1 MNLENLLHI
10 LALHISDLAVVFDLA
25 PVAFCAYQLCG
36 ITAGKESKM
45 LNDINGYT
53 RTCGLIGNPVEHTLS
68 PVIHNTLSMVLGE
81 NLAYVPFHVEN
92 GRLEDA
98 VKGAFALN
106 LLGLNV
112 TVPYKSDVIPYLTD
126 IDPLAEN
133 IGAVNTL
140 VRTETG
146 YKGYNTDM
154 PGLYRAMCEDG
165 VKVKGEKVLI
175 LGAGG
180 VARAVAMLLLDKGAR
195 EAILLNRTVQKA
207 QEVADEVN
215 RIAGRKFAKAMSV
228 NAYDTLPAGK
238 QYLAIQA
245 TSVGMYPHCD
255 AAVIEDP
262 AFYEKVHTGYDLV
275 FNPPKTRFMELVEAQ
290 GGKAYNGA
298 KMLLYQGIIAFELW
312 TGCKVESW
320 LADKVYERMQEAKK
334 TEDGK

>member
-1 MNLENLLHI
+1 
-10 LALHISDLAVVFDLA
+10 
-25 PVAFCAYQLCG
+25 
-36 ITAGKESKM
+36 M

-68 PVIHNTLSMVLGE
+68 PVIHNTLSAVLGK
-81 NLAYVPFHVEN
+81 NLAYVPFHVET
-92 GRLEDA
+92 GRLEEA

-106 LLGLNV
+106 LLGMNI
-112 TVPYKSDVIPYLTD
+112 TVPYKSDVIPYLVD
-126 IDPLAEN
+126 IDPLAEH

-140 VRTETG
+140 VRTEKG

-165 VKVKGEKVLI
+165 VKIKGKKVLI

-180 VARAVAMLLLDKGAR
+180 VARAVAMMLLDKGANK
-195 EAILLNRTVQKA
+195 AFILNRTLQKA

-215 RIAGRKFAKAMSV
+215 HLAGKKFAKAMSID
-228 NAYDTLPAGK
+228 AYDTLPEGER
-238 QYLAIQA
+238 YLAIQA
-245 TSVGMYPHCD
+245 TSVGMYPDCD

-262 AFYEKVHTGYDLV
+262 AFYKKVHTGYDLI
-275 FNPPKTRFMELVEAQ
+275 FNPSKTRFMELVEEQ
-290 GGKAYNGA
+290 GGKAYNGE

-312 TGCKVESW
+312 TDCEVEPW
-320 LADKVYERMQEAKK
+320 LAEKVYERMQNAKK

>member
-1 MNLENLLHI
+1 
-10 LALHISDLAVVFDLA
+10 
-25 PVAFCAYQLCG
+25 
-36 ITAGKESKM
+36 M

-68 PVIHNTLSMVLGE
+68 PVIHNTLSAVLGK
-81 NLAYVPFHVEN
+81 NLAYVPFHVET
-92 GRLEDA
+92 GRLEEA

-106 LLGLNV
+106 LLGMNV
-112 TVPYKSDVIPYLTD
+112 TVPYKSDVIPYLVD
-126 IDPLAEN
+126 IDPLAEH

-140 VRTETG
+140 VRTEKG

-165 VKVKGEKVLI
+165 VKIKGKKVLI

-180 VARAVAMLLLDKGAR
+180 VARAVAMMLLDKGAKK
-195 EAILLNRTVQKA
+195 AFILNRTLQKA

-215 RIAGRKFAKAMSV
+215 HLAGKKFAKAMSID
-228 NAYDTLPAGK
+228 AYDTLPEGER
-238 QYLAIQA
+238 YLAIQA
-245 TSVGMYPHCD
+245 TSVGMYPDCD

-262 AFYEKVHTGYDLV
+262 AFYKKVHTGYDLIY
-275 FNPPKTRFMELVEAQ
+275 NPSKTRFMELVEEQ
-290 GGKAYNGA
+290 GGKAYNGE

-312 TGCKVESW
+312 TDCEVEPW
-320 LADKVYERMQEAKK
+320 LAEKVYERMQNAKK

>member
-1 MNLENLLHI
+1 
-10 LALHISDLAVVFDLA
+10 
-25 PVAFCAYQLCG
+25 
-36 ITAGKESKM
+36 M

-68 PVIHNTLSMVLGE
+68 PVIHNTLSIALQK
-81 NLAYVPFHVEN
+81 NLAYVPFHVET

-106 LLGLNV
+106 LLGMNV
-112 TVPYKSDVIPYLTD
+112 TVPYKSDVIPYLED
-126 IDPLAEN
+126 IDPLAAN

-140 VRTETG
+140 VRTEKG

-165 VKVKGEKVLI
+165 VRVEGEKVLI

-180 VARAVAMLLLDKGAR
+180 VARAVAMLLLDKGAA
-195 EAILLNRTVQKA
+195 EAVVLNRTVQKA
-207 QEVADEVN
+207 QDIASEVN
-215 RIAGRKFAKAMSV
+215 RLAGREFARALPISE
-228 NAYDTLPAGK
+228 YHTLPEGE

-245 TSVGMYPHCD
+245 TSVGMYPKCD

-262 AFYEKVHTGYDLV
+262 EFYKRVHTGYDLI
-275 FNPPKTRFMELVEAQ
+275 FNPPKTRFMELVEEQ

-312 TGCKVESW
+312 TDCKVENW
-320 LADKVYERMQEAKK
+320 LADKVYERMKKAEKQRAEEQNEA
-334 TEDGK
+334 

>member
-1 MNLENLLHI
+1 
-10 LALHISDLAVVFDLA
+10 
-25 PVAFCAYQLCG
+25 
-36 ITAGKESKM
+36 M

-68 PVIHNTLSMVLGE
+68 PVIHNTLSAVLGK
-81 NLAYVPFHVEN
+81 NLAYVPFHVET
-92 GRLEDA
+92 GRLEEA

-106 LLGLNV
+106 LLGMNV
-112 TVPYKSDVIPYLTD
+112 TVPYKSDVIPYLVD
-126 IDPLAEN
+126 IDPLAEH

-140 VRTETG
+140 VRTEKG

-165 VKVKGEKVLI
+165 VKIKGKKVLI

-180 VARAVAMLLLDKGAR
+180 VARAVAMMLLDKGAKK
-195 EAILLNRTVQKA
+195 AFILNRTMQKA

-215 RIAGRKFAKAMSV
+215 HLAGKKFAKAMSID
-228 NAYDTLPAGK
+228 AYDTLPEGER
-238 QYLAIQA
+238 YLAIQA
-245 TSVGMYPHCD
+245 TSVGMYPDCD

-262 AFYEKVHTGYDLV
+262 AFYKKVHTGYDLI
-275 FNPPKTRFMELVEAQ
+275 FNPSKTRFMELVEEQ
-290 GGKAYNGA
+290 GGKAYNGE

-312 TGCKVESW
+312 TDCEVEPW
-320 LADKVYERMQEAKK
+320 LAEKVYERMQNAKK